1 MKYLSIILL
10 SFLIIGGFHSCSTD
24 VDINAPW
31 KDITVVYGLLNQ
43 NDTIHYIKVD
53 KAFLGDA
60 SAYEMAAISDS
71 VNYQNILVKV
81 YKIKTSNGISDTI
94 KTYLFK
100 DTVMNKDDGVFA
112 TDNNIIYY
120 NTEAL
125 ITTSEA
131 SNIDNY
137 TFGLQI
143 HIPKYDKDV
152 TGSTKLISKLL
163 VDKPNSYEPTINLMG
178 INGYDVKW
186 TSTEGARLYQLTLRF
201 HYYELTATDTTEH
214 YIEYPMSTKISQ
226 TELGDEKMTQNING
240 RTFFQYMAAHIEE
253 DNNIIKRIVK
263 QDCLDFNFVVGATDL
278 NTYIE
283 VSSPSNGIVQEKPAY
298 TNINNGI
305 GLFSSR
311 FNKSVLGK
319 ELDQKTI
326 DSLAVNNMTKK
337 LKFVNYQKTIDFW
350 ANINAGN

>member
-1 MKYLSIILL
+1 MKYLSIILFSIVL
-10 SFLIIGGFHSCSTD
+10 FGGFHSCSTD

-43 NDTIHYIKVD
+43 NDNIHYIKIN

-71 VNYQNILVKV
+71 VQYQNITVKLF
-81 YKIKTSNGISDTI
+81 KIKIANGSSDTI
-94 KTYLFK
+94 KTYLFR

-112 TDNNIIYY
+112 SDNNIIYF
-120 NTEAL
+120 NTEEL
-125 ITTSEA
+125 ITTAEA
-131 SNIDNY
+131 SNIDDY
-137 TFGLQI
+137 SFALKI

-163 VDKPNSYEPTINLMG
+163 VARPNSYQPTVTLKG
-178 INGYDVKW
+178 ISDYSVEW
-186 TSTEGARLYQLTLRF
+186 TSTEGAKLYQLTLGF
-201 HYYELTATDTTEH
+201 HYYELTGTDTTEH
-214 YIEYPMSTKISQ
+214 YIEYPLSTRTSQ
-226 TELGDEKMTQNING
+226 TDLGDEKMTQNING
-240 RTFFQYMAAHIEE
+240 GNFFQYLTAHIDEN
-253 DNNIIKRIVK
+253 DNIRRIVK
-263 QDCLDFNFVVGATDL
+263 EECVDFIFIVGSTDL

-311 FNKSVLGK
+311 FDKSVLGK

-326 DSLAVNNMTKK
+326 DSLAVSNITKS
-337 LKFVNYQKTIDFW
+337 LNFEDYQTTINFW
-350 ANINAGN
+350 ANVNAGN